1 MPKKIAIVATASASG
16 EKGGA
21 ERFYE
26 GLRSSLCTQGVDAEI
41 VAAVPDESS
50 FEAILGSY
58 LRFYDLDLS
67 GFDGIISTKAPGYL
81 ARHPNHVCYLLHT
94 MRRFYDMFD
103 IEFPSA
109 DELVRE
115 QRRRIQ
121 EIDTAALLSPNIRR
135 IFVIG
140 EEVRDRL
147 ESFNGIHSEVL
158 YPATTLTGFRQDGDF
173 DHLFLPGR
181 LHRWKRV
188 NLVIEAMKYVKA
200 PIKLI
205 ISGTGEDAA
214 ELRALAGRDNRI
226 ELLGR
231 ISDDDMIRYY
241 ADALAVP
248 FVPCR
253 EDFGYVAVEAFHSG
267 KPVITC
273 SDSGEPA
280 RLTSRF
286 DAGLICDPVPQA
298 VGAAIDTL
306 YQAPQ
311 TARKL
316 GENGRTHAAS
326 VNWEN
331 TARALVAALGFHP
344 LEPTQGL
351 G

>member
-1 MPKKIAIVATASASG
+1 
-16 EKGGA
+16 
-21 ERFYE
+21 
-26 GLRSSLCTQGVDAEI
+26 VDAEI
-41 VAAVPDESS
+41 VAEIPDESS

-58 LRFYDLDLS
+58 LQFYDLDLA
-67 GFDGIISTKAPGYL
+67 GFDGIISTKAPGYV

-109 DELVRE
+109 GEDLLE

-121 EIDTAALLSPNIRR
+121 ELDTAAFSSPNIKR

-147 ESFNGIHSEVL
+147 QRFNGIRSDVL
-158 YPATTLTGFRQDGDF
+158 YPATTLTGFRHGGNF
-173 DHLFLPGR
+173 DYLFIPGR

-214 ELRALAGRDNRI
+214 ELRALAGRDDRI
-226 ELLGR
+226 KFLGR
-231 ISDDDMIRYY
+231 ISDDELIGYY

-286 DAGLICDPVPQA
+286 DAGLICDPVPEA
-298 VGAAIDTL
+298 IGAAISALHKD
-306 YQAPQ
+306 PE

-316 GENGRTHAAS
+316 GENGRIHAAA
-326 VNWEN
+326 VNWTN
-331 TARALVAALGFHP
+331 TARALVAALGFGPLQSHP
-344 LEPTQGL
+344 ERG
-351 G
+351 